1 MGTSQM
7 AKHPRSLVT
16 FLAFSLVGAS
26 LVRTASASPSPEAS
40 SQPAPAAR
48 PAPPPADARPAMPAS
63 SPAAPASDAKPPASA
78 AVAADEPPPAP
89 KVDPAYEVVRHERRA
104 GFTFG
109 IAPAFTFGTV
119 AGYPN
124 DARKIGRA
132 ASYTETG
139 FGVGGAGSFWLGG
152 ALTDWFVFGAGLA
165 GNRTVAGSNA
175 YTSVGF
181 TFHLEGFPLY
191 PLGGAWR
198 DAGLFLETGLVTGTL
213 SPTSDATQ
221 KLVDGGSASRLG
233 VGAFWEGLRFSR
245 FAAGPFASLE
255 YVFSDSLRHGA
266 ALVGFRTVL
275 YARKLP
281 YPPPA
286 APAAAP
292 PK

>member
-7 AKHPRSLVT
+7 AKHPRSLLT
-16 FLAFSLVGAS
+16 FLALSLAGVS
-26 LVRTASASPSPEAS
+26 LARSASALPSSDAAT
-40 SQPAPAAR
+40 QPAPVAR
-48 PAPPPADARPAMPAS
+48 PAPPPAEARPAVPAS
-63 SPAAPASDAKPPASA
+63 SPAAPPTA
-78 AVAADEPPPAP
+78 EPPPEAPPPP

-109 IAPAFTFGTV
+109 LAPAFTFGTI
-119 AGYPN
+119 AGYPA

-132 ASYTETG
+132 SAYTETG

-165 GNRTVAGSNA
+165 GNYTVASGNA

-181 TFHLEGFPLY
+181 TFHLEAFPLY

-213 SPTSDATQ
+213 APTADSSQ
-221 KLVDGGSASRLG
+221 KLVDGGAASRLG

-245 FAAGPFASLE
+245 FAAGPFASVE

-266 ALVGFRTVL
+266 GLVGLRTVL

-286 APAAAP
+286 APAKP
-292 PK
+292 GK